1 MFLMYYEGY
10 VLPSRTTKLEL
21 GLVKFYVKKEKRSKM
36 RRLLTNP
43 RHFGFF
49 SPGGGIRSTTI
60 QKKSCCCL
68 EQNISV
74 MLYKIFGGMSTFQL
88 P

>member
-49 SPGGGIRSTTI
+49 SPGGGI
-60 QKKSCCCL
+60 KKHHNPKEKLLLLGTKHFSYAL
-68 EQNISV
+68 
-74 MLYKIFGGMSTFQL
+74 
-88 P
+88 